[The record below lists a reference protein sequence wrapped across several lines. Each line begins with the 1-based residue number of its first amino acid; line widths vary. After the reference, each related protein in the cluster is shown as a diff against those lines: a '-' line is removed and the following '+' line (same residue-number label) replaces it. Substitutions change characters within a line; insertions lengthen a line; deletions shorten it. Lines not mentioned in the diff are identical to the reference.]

1 MAGNTSGR
9 ALIEEKAESLAA
21 PIAGE
26 HGCRIYDVEY
36 VREGPEDYYLNIYI
50 DREGGVTIS
59 DCEDISRP
67 LSDALDEANFISDP
81 YTLIVSSPGLGR
93 KLTRDRHLQNSLGEH
108 VEGKLYRPFEGTKEK
123 EFDGILTAWDA
134 DSVTVECRPAPLSR
148 TQQKK
153 IEKGEAEPPA
163 PVVRKIPRKDIAVL
177 RLFLDL

>member
-1 MAGNTSGR
+1 MARKISGR
-9 ALIEEKAESLAA
+9 AVIEEKAEALAA
-21 PIAGE
+21 PIAEE
-26 HGCRIYDVEY
+26 HGCYIYDVEY

-50 DREGGVTIS
+50 DKEGGVSIQ

-67 LSDALDEANFISDP
+67 LSDALDETDFIADP

-108 VEGKLYRPFEGTKEK
+108 VEGKLYRPFEGTKDR
-123 EFDGILTAWDA
+123 EFDGILTAWDE
-134 DSVTVECRPAPLSR
+134 DTVTVECEPAPLSR

-153 IEKGEAEPPA
+153 VERGEMEQPA
-163 PVVRKIPRKDIAVL
+163 PVLRTIPRKEIAVL